1 MYAQMN
7 ALLELGMNLE
17 WTKLE
22 SQEEKKMLFLLLYNK
37 KLPIVQPIA
46 HTEQFPCL

>member
-22 SQEEKKMLFLLLYNK
+22 SQEEKKIFLLLLYNK

-46 HTEQFPCL
+46 RTE

>member
-17 WTKLE
+17 WTKFE
-22 SQEEKKMLFLLLYNK
+22 SQVEKIIIFLLLYNK
-37 KLPIVQPIA
+37 KLPIVQPVA
-46 HTEQFPCL
+46 CTEQFPCL